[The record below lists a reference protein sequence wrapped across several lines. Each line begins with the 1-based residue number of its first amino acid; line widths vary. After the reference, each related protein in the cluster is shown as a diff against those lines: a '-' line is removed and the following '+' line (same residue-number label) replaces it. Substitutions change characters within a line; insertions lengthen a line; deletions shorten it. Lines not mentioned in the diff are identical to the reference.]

1 MCRCKHRCASKQRRQ
16 NTDVRAVSASSNGAV
31 VLDSSQAVTIPG
43 VSHQAV
49 DLAFPNGAARELDRP
64 LPGFDDIETA
74 IREFREGQF
83 LVVLDNEDREN
94 EGDLI
99 IAAEAVRACWMFPL
113 RCVQCCLIGCMMFDC
128 MAPIDACC

>member
-99 IAAEAVRACWMFPL
+99 IAAEAVRAGCLVGCFP
-113 RCVQCCLIGCMMFDC
+113 
-128 MAPIDACC
+128 